1 MRSLIESM
9 KSRCIIVIAIL
20 TLLIPHSPHFVA
32 QAQSDQPIV
41 RAVLFYSP
49 TCGHCQLVIRD
60 AILPL
65 IEQHG
70 EQFQIIGVDT
80 SQPQGAAFYD
90 AAREMFKLEFRGV
103 PFLVIGNEYL
113 SGSVQIPEELPG
125 TIEKYMAQGGVDW
138 PNIPGLVDAIHASET
153 AQAPTPEPNNPTP
166 SAVSLPTR
174 TPDPIILEPA
184 PSPNN
189 NFSITNEI
197 ELTVWQRVMLDPLGN
212 GLAIIVLITMI
223 ATFIG
228 TIFAFRHAPV
238 KSPVKTS
245 QIVIP
250 ILCLIGLGVAGYLAY
265 VEITQTAAV
274 CGPVGDCNT
283 VQQSEYARLF
293 GILPIGVLGI
303 MGYLAILTSWGM
315 TRLINQHIVNLAR
328 LAMFFLS
335 TIGIIFSIYLT
346 FLEPFVIGATCAWCV
361 TSAILMTALF
371 ALTLKD
377 GKFGY
382 QQFTLHK
389 IKPPML

>member
-1 MRSLIESM
+1 
-9 KSRCIIVIAIL
+9 
-20 TLLIPHSPHFVA
+20 
-32 QAQSDQPIV
+32 
-41 RAVLFYSP
+41 
-49 TCGHCQLVIRD
+49 
-60 AILPL
+60 
-65 IEQHG
+65 
-70 EQFQIIGVDT
+70 VDT

-153 AQAPTPEPNNPTP
+153 AQAPTPEPNTPTP

-223 ATFIG
+223 AIFIA

-245 QIVIP
+245 QILIP

-303 MGYLAILTSWGM
+303 LGYLAILTSWGM
-315 TRLINQHIVNLAR
+315 TRLKNQHIVNLAR

-335 TIGIIFSIYLT
+335 TIGVIFSIYLT

-361 TSAILMTALF
+361 TSAILMAALF
-371 ALTLKD
+371 VLTLKD

-382 QQFTLHK
+382 QQLTLHK